1 MPPRTLQPG
10 PGSGIA
16 PADMSAT
23 LDPRDRAELALHS
36 DPSPGARQRMA
47 ARDVREGFLLW
58 RLFVTLGWLDI
69 RQRYRGSLLGPF
81 WLTLSTGVMVAS
93 LGVLYSALFKL
104 EPREYIPFLA
114 LSMVLW
120 GYVSAVVGDAC
131 HCFTQ
136 AEGMIRSIRMP
147 YTLHAARTVV
157 RNLLVLAHNVLVIVA
172 VYAAFDVWPGWR
184 ALWAMPGLALW
195 VVDGLAAC
203 MLLGALCARFRDISP
218 IVGSLMQIA
227 FFITP
232 VIWKP
237 ELLQDGQ
244 GGWLPF
250 NPFYSVLEVV
260 RAPLLGGVAGVD
272 IWMSALVYSALL
284 LLAAW
289 LVFSRVRA
297 RLAFWV

>member
-1 MPPRTLQPG
+1 
-10 PGSGIA
+10 
-16 PADMSAT
+16 MSAT

-36 DPSPGARQRMA
+36 DLSPGARQRLA
-47 ARDVREGFLLW
+47 ALDVREGFRLW
-58 RLFVTLGWLDI
+58 RLFATLGWLDI
-69 RQRYRGSLLGPF
+69 RLRYRGSLLGPF
-81 WLTLSTGVMVAS
+81 WLTLSTGVMVAA
-93 LGVLYSALFKL
+93 LGVLYSALFKMDL
-104 EPREYIPFLA
+104 REYIPFLA
-114 LSMVLW
+114 LSIVLW

-131 HCFTQ
+131 YCFTQ

-157 RNLLVLAHNVLVIVA
+157 RNLLVLAHNVAVIVV
-172 VYAAFDVWPGWR
+172 VYAVFEVWPGWQ
-184 ALWAMPGLALW
+184 ALWALPGLAVW

-203 MLLGALCARFRDISP
+203 MLLGSLCARFRDIPP
-218 IVGSLMQIA
+218 IIGSLMQIA

-237 ELLQDGQ
+237 ELLQGDQ
-244 GGWLPF
+244 AGWLPF
-250 NPFYSVLEVV
+250 NPFYTVLEVV
-260 RAPLLGGVAGVD
+260 RGPLLGQAAGAVV
-272 IWMSALVYSALL
+272 WTSALVYSALL